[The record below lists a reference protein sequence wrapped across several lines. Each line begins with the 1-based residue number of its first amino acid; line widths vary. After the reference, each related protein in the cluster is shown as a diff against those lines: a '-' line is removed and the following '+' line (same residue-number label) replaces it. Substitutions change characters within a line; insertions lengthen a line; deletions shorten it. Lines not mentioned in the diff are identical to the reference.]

1 MFTRLIAVLV
11 VALCV
16 GAGMAT
22 AQTNTTPAQ
31 TSAAVGEEYIW
42 HAELVAV
49 DSAARTFTVK
59 AHVLEDVAKSMTGF
73 NAGDRVLLTW
83 SGLDKYA
90 GSIRAIRKQD
100 GAQAVSDPFSYPVEL
115 VSRDAAN
122 NYITIKFQAP
132 QAAITAA
139 QAVKPGEWITIT
151 SKQRGGDAQAIV
163 SVAPYVKSATATN

>member
-16 GAGMAT
+16 GAGLAT
-22 AQTNTTPAQ
+22 AQTTNQPAQ
-31 TSAAVGEEYIW
+31 NAAAVGDSYTW

-59 AHVLEDVAKSMTGF
+59 AHVLDDVARSMTGF

-90 GSIRAIRKQD
+90 GAVRAIKKHD

-122 NYITIKFQAP
+122 NY
-132 QAAITAA
+132 
-139 QAVKPGEWITIT
+139 
-151 SKQRGGDAQAIV
+151 
-163 SVAPYVKSATATN
+163 